1 MWLQV
6 TSASSSPEKCLTC
19 TRALQLTRTGTLMFS
34 TSLMLSMVSHLKHK
48 KSQCRQLKLVIT
60 AAAVFT
66 VIPVKRL
73 H

>member
-1 MWLQV
+1 
-6 TSASSSPEKCLTC
+6 
-19 TRALQLTRTGTLMFS
+19 
-34 TSLMLSMVSHLKHK
+34 MVSHLKHK